1 MEILLLSIYG
11 AICWVIFK
19 IFRIPLNKWT
29 LPTAVLGGLVM
40 LFFILLLMNY
50 NHPFTKEARIYFHT
64 TPIVPAVRGP
74 VTEVPVQPN
83 KPLKKGDVLFRIDP
97 RPYEY
102 ALQQKRAA
110 LAEAEQSV
118 KQLKAAAEGAQ
129 AKANEEIASRD
140 RAKQSFERYQS
151 GNDGARAAG
160 RPLPYAELQVEN
172 QRGLYLA
179 AEASVA
185 SAQATASQARLAFE
199 VNLDGVN
206 TTVARLQA
214 EVLQARYDLDQTVFK
229 APTDGYVTQL
239 FLRPGMMAVPLPLS
253 PVMVFVHAEEQH
265 LIAAFQQNA
274 LQRIN
279 VGDPV
284 EIAFDAIPGQIF
296 HGKVSQMIDVVSQ
309 GQLQPT
315 GQLLNPES
323 RVGSGRALTE
333 IHITDDMSAY
343 HLPGGA
349 VAQVAI
355 YSKYWHELALLRKIL
370 LRMKGWQNY
379 IFLEG
384 H

>member
-1 MEILLLSIYG
+1 MELLLLSIYG
-11 AICWVIFK
+11 AICWVVFK

-29 LPTAVLGGLVM
+29 LPTAVLGGLIMMFMV
-40 LFFILLLMNY
+40 LLIMNY
-50 NHPFTKEARIYFHT
+50 NHPFTKEARIYFYT
-64 TPIVPAVRGP
+64 TPIVSTVRGP
-74 VTEVPVQPN
+74 VVEVPVQPN

-102 ALQQKRAA
+102 ALQQKLAA
-110 LAEAEQSV
+110 LAEAEQTV
-118 KQLKAAAEGAQ
+118 RQLAAAADGAQ

-151 GNDGARAAG
+151 GNDAARSAG

-172 QRGLYLA
+172 QRGIFLA

-185 SAQATASQARLAFE
+185 NAQAIAAQARLAADS
-199 VNLDGVN
+199 NLEGVN

-214 EVLQARYDLDQTVFK
+214 ELQQARYDLDQTTVR

-239 FLRPGMMAVPLPLS
+239 FLRPGMMAVPLPLR
-253 PVMVFVHAEEQH
+253 PVMVFVHAEEQG
-265 LIAAFQQNA
+265 LVAAFQQNA

-279 VGDPV
+279 VGDPAEV
-284 EIAFDAIPGQIF
+284 AFDAIPGRVFQ
-296 HGKVSQMIDVVSQ
+296 GQVSQMVDVVSQ

-315 GQLLNPES
+315 GELLNPES
-323 RVGSGRALTE
+323 RTGSGRALVN
-333 IHITDDMSAY
+333 IRITDDMSAY

-349 VAQVAI
+349 VAQVAV
-355 YSKYWHELALLRKIL
+355 YSSHWHELSLLRKIL
-370 LRMKGWQNY
+370 LRMKSWQNY

>member
-1 MEILLLSIYG
+1 MEILLFSIYG

-19 IFRIPLNKWT
+19 VFKIPLNKWT

-40 LFFILLLMNY
+40 MFFLLLLMNY

-74 VTEVPVQPN
+74 VIEVPVQPN

-118 KQLKAAAEGAQ
+118 KQLKAAADGAQ
-129 AKANEEIASRD
+129 AKADEEIASRD

-199 VNLDGVN
+199 SNLDGVN

-214 EVLQARYDLDQTVFK
+214 EVLQARYDLDQTTFR

-239 FLRPGMMAVPLPLS
+239 FLRPGMMAVPLPLR
-253 PVMVFVHAEEQH
+253 PVMVFVHAEEQN
-265 LIAAFQQNA
+265 LVAAFQQNA

-279 VGDPV
+279 VGDPAEV
-284 EIAFDAIPGQIF
+284 AFDAIPGRIF
-296 HGKVSQMIDVVSQ
+296 HGKVKLMIDVVSQ

-315 GQLLNPES
+315 GELLNPES
-323 RVGSGRALTE
+323 RLGSGRALTE
-333 IHITDDMSAY
+333 IHITDDMSSF

-349 VAQVAI
+349 VAQVAV
-355 YSKYWHELALLRKIL
+355 YSKHWHELALLRKIL

>member
-40 LFFILLLMNY
+40 MFFILLLMNY

-64 TPIVPAVRGP
+64 TPIVPVVRGP
-74 VTEVPVQPN
+74 VIEVPVQPN

-102 ALQQKRAA
+102 ALQQRRAA

-129 AKANEEIASRD
+129 AKADEESASRD

-199 VNLDGVN
+199 ANLDGVN
-206 TTVARLQA
+206 TAVARLQA
-214 EVLQARYDLDQTVFK
+214 EVQQARYDLDQTTFK

-239 FLRPGMMAVPLPLS
+239 FLRPGMMAVPLPLR
-253 PVMVFVHAEEQH
+253 PVMVFVHAEEQK
-265 LIAAFQQNA
+265 LVAAFQQNA

-279 VGDPV
+279 VGDPA

-296 HGKVSQMIDVVSQ
+296 HGKVSLMIDVVSQ

-315 GQLLNPES
+315 GELLNPES

-333 IHITDDMSAY
+333 IHITDDMSAF

-355 YSKYWHELALLRKIL
+355 YSKHWHELALLRKIL

>member
-64 TPIVPAVRGP
+64 TPIVPVVRGP
-74 VTEVPVQPN
+74 VIEVPVQPN

-102 ALQQKRAA
+102 ALQQRRAA

-118 KQLKAAAEGAQ
+118 KQLKAAADGAQ
-129 AKANEEIASRD
+129 AKADEEIASRD
-140 RAKQSFERYQS
+140 RAKQSFERYLG
-151 GNDGARAAG
+151 GNDAARAAG

-172 QRGLYLA
+172 QRGIYLA
-179 AEASVA
+179 SEASVA
-185 SAQATASQARLAFE
+185 NAQATASQARLAFE
-199 VNLDGVN
+199 ANLDGVN
-206 TTVARLQA
+206 TAVARLQA
-214 EVLQARYDLDQTVFK
+214 EVQQARYDLDQTTFK

-239 FLRPGMMAVPLPLS
+239 FLRPGMMAVPFPLR

-265 LIAAFQQNA
+265 LVAAFQQNA

-315 GQLLNPES
+315 GELLNPES
-323 RVGSGRALTE
+323 RTGSGRALTE
-333 IHITDDMSAY
+333 IHITDDMSSF

-355 YSKYWHELALLRKIL
+355 YSEHWHELALLRKIL

>member
-1 MEILLLSIYG
+1 M
-11 AICWVIFK
+11 
-19 IFRIPLNKWT
+19 
-29 LPTAVLGGLVM
+29 
-40 LFFILLLMNY
+40 FFILLLMNY

-74 VTEVPVQPN
+74 VIEVPVQPN

-118 KQLKAAAEGAQ
+118 KQLKAAADGAQ
-129 AKANEEIASRD
+129 AKADEEIASRD

-179 AEASVA
+179 AEASLA
-185 SAQATASQARLAFE
+185 SAQATTSQARLAYE
-199 VNLDGVN
+199 SNLDGVN

-214 EVLQARYDLDQTVFK
+214 EVLQTRYDLDQTTFR

-239 FLRPGMMAVPLPLS
+239 FLRPGMMAVPLPLR
-253 PVMVFVHAEEQH
+253 PVMVFVHAEGQH
-265 LIAAFQQNA
+265 LVAAFQQNA

-279 VGDPV
+279 VGDPAEV
-284 EIAFDAIPGQIF
+284 AFDAIPGRIF
-296 HGKVSQMIDVVSQ
+296 HGKVKLMIDVVSQ

-315 GQLLNPES
+315 GELLNPES
-323 RVGSGRALTE
+323 RLGSGRALTE
-333 IHITDDMSAY
+333 IHITDDMSAF

-355 YSKYWHELALLRKIL
+355 YSKHWHELALLRKIL